1 MKSKLFL
8 LSLIILIS
16 GCQKKSPIR
25 SEISIEGVWQENFK
39 QVYESLFN
47 DPPFYVIPPET
58 VSYSSTLTFEGGNY
72 QILLDPPMP
81 QGIPYGYFGQS
92 ARSNWKG
99 TYCLSED
106 TIKFIDP
113 SSGKV
118 KQQYE
123 FEIWSDSLKLSYAPL
138 GYSPGDSIVCI
149 PWGGLP
155 WGNARGKLSGTFHR
169 IEPEEIE

>member
-39 QVYESLFN
+39 QVYESFIEPAEFSSS
-47 DPPFYVIPPET
+47 DT
-58 VSYSSTLTFEGGNY
+58 VSYSSTLTLKDGHY
-72 QILLDPPMP
+72 QILLHPPIP
-81 QGIPYGYFGQS
+81 QGQS
-92 ARSNWKG
+92 FFTRSNWEG

-113 SSGKV
+113 LSGKV

-123 FEIWSDSLKLSYAPL
+123 FEIWSDSLNLSFVPL

-169 IEPEEIE
+169 IEPDEIE